1 MMSIKNA
8 QLNLFKLTFWFS
20 LVLVALIVGLLIWAN
35 NCMLEESV
43 PGFGELVPEVKETA
57 VRASTRGLIV
67 ALFAE
72 EQKAVKAGQVLIQLD
87 PEPYNSSQAATTSQ
101 LSSLNDNVSSLRSA
115 AFHKPVMAHSASS
128 AWANASVADYET
140 QKMVINQRIEQSKHE
155 EAQVNTRYRLL
166 QQELSTLNSRNARYQ
181 QLYNEGGLSKVELDQ
196 YLLEAMEKQR
206 MVDETRSEMASKKL
220 GVQLAM
226 QGLHQIQSTYEK
238 EVFSRMNDVE
248 QSMLQVNKELVQTAT
263 NKEYTTIKA
272 PTSGIVNQQ
281 AVHGPGVFVEAGD
294 TLMTLVPEKLPIHA
308 EIKVTNQDLSYI
320 HLGQIAA
327 LRVDALPYQKHG
339 RLMGK
344 VTAISPSTQKDD
356 KGNSLYKLTITLDEQ
371 CLREKDKCNTL
382 RPGMTV
388 STDLV
393 TRKRTLLSFV
403 TEPLQ
408 MKLDRAFRDPSGR

>member
-1 MMSIKNA
+1 MSIQNA
-8 QLNLFKLTFWFS
+8 KFNLFKLTFGFS
-20 LVLVALIVGLLIWAN
+20 LVLVALIAGLLVWAN

-43 PGFGELVPEVKETA
+43 PGFGELVPEVKETV

-67 ALFAE
+67 ALFTE
-72 EQKAVKAGQVLIQLD
+72 EQKTVKAGQVLIQLD
-87 PEPYNSSQAATTSQ
+87 PKPYENSQVATTSQ

-115 AFHKPVMAHSASS
+115 AFHKPVATHSASS
-128 AWANASVADYET
+128 AWANANMADYET

-166 QQELSTLNSRNARYQ
+166 EQELATLKSRNARYQ

-196 YLLEAMEKQR
+196 YSLEAMEKQR
-206 MVDETRSEMASKKL
+206 LLDETQSEMASKKL
-220 GVQLAM
+220 GVELAM
-226 QGLHQIQSTYEK
+226 QGLNQIQSTYEK

-248 QSMLQVNKELVQTAT
+248 QSVLQVNKELVQTAT
-263 NKEYTTIKA
+263 SKEYTTIKA
-272 PTSGIVNQQ
+272 PTGGRVNQQ

-320 HLGQIAA
+320 HLQQKAA
-327 LRVDALPYQKHG
+327 LRVDAYPYQKYG
-339 RLMGK
+339 RLMGV

-356 KGNSLYKLTITLDEQ
+356 KGNSLYKLTITLDDQ
-371 CLREKDKCNTL
+371 CLRFKNQCNAL

-388 STDLV
+388 STDLI
-393 TRKRTLLSFV
+393 TRQRTLLSFI